1 MHFSTSWKEK
11 ISAIFVICCIPHERK
26 SSSAHLSSRT
36 ESGKKRSFVQHKIF
50 LHLCHLDGFA
60 SMQKME
66 IIEVVLYPCKD
77 ENLSFA
83 SFTKSDVTFL
93 EKSGYGR

>member
-1 MHFSTSWKEK
+1 
-11 ISAIFVICCIPHERK
+11 
-26 SSSAHLSSRT
+26 
-36 ESGKKRSFVQHKIF
+36 
-50 LHLCHLDGFA
+50 
-60 SMQKME
+60 MQKME
-66 IIEVVLYPCKD
+66 IVEVVLYPCKD